1 MKPAAL
7 VVLAALVSTA
17 RADVLA
23 TQIQRVDDCARH
35 RRRIIAVV
43 TGGLGAA
50 TFAVGVAHGIGAIV
64 DWHHLENSNRCDA
77 HHVCNADG
85 VRLTDRANSLGRASD
100 LLIGAGLLVA
110 GGAVV
115 IWLTAPDVRLVPVVE
130 PTGAGA
136 MLRGR
141 F

>member
-1 MKPAAL
+1 MKAVAL
-7 VVLAALVSTA
+7 AVVIAMASTA

-35 RRRIIAVV
+35 RRRIIAVI

-50 TFAVGVAHGIGAIV
+50 TFTVGVIHGIGAFV
-64 DWHHLENSNRCDA
+64 DWHHLEHSNRCDA

-115 IWLTAPDVRLVPVVE
+115 IWLTAPDARIVPVVE

-136 MLRGR
+136 MLRGQ